1 MSQVILINGDELSK
15 VSVFSRNMQFGD
27 GLFETCV
34 GSNGKILFWAMHVKR
49 LNDGCEKLNIKK
61 IAESLWLNDIKKAV
75 SLSSHKNYVIKLI
88 LSRGESLRGYGYK
101 GDIEPV
107 RIVIVSQLKK
117 PKVNKSFS
125 LEYLDSGYHSNPK
138 LAGIK
143 HCNRLEQVLARAG
156 LLSDEGIMLDE
167 NENVISV
174 TQGNI
179 YFIFGDKLLTPI
191 LDRCGVMGSRRSLIL
206 ELARSLKIVALE
218 SDISIDYARQADEVF
233 ISNSIIGIQPVH
245 SIESHKLGKNP
256 LSEKI
261 QKAFLSK
268 TKEIS
273 SWTCP

>member
-1 MSQVILINGDELSK
+1 MSQVVLINGDELSR

-34 GSNGKILFWAMHVKR
+34 GSESKILFWAMHLKR
-49 LNDGCEKLNIKK
+49 LSYGCEKLKIKK
-61 IAESLWLNDIKKAV
+61 IAEQIWLSDIKKAV
-75 SLSSHKNYVIKLI
+75 NLSSHKNYVVKLI

-107 RIVIVSQLKK
+107 RIIIVSELKK
-117 PKVNKSFS
+117 QIVNKSFS
-125 LEYLDSGYHSNPK
+125 LEYLNSGYHSNPQ

-143 HCNRLEQVLARAG
+143 HCNRLEQVLARAS
-156 LLSDEGIMLDE
+156 LSSDEGIMLDE
-167 NENVISV
+167 KENIISV

-179 YFIFGDKLLTPI
+179 YFIFGNKLLTPK
-191 LDRCGVMGSRRSLIL
+191 LDRCGVVGSRRSLIL
-206 ELARSLKIVALE
+206 ELAMSLKMEALE
-218 SDISIDYARQADEVF
+218 SNISINQSQKADEVF
-233 ISNSIIGIQPVH
+233 ISNSVIGIQPVH
-245 SIESHKLGKNP
+245 SIEIHKLGQNP
-256 LSEKI
+256 LTEKI